1 VMITGDH
8 PLTAQ
13 AIARELRILTD
24 GRAVTGA
31 ELDALDDA
39 ELDRE
44 IEAIQVY
51 ARVSPEHKLRVVGA
65 LQRRGHAVAMTG
77 DGVNDA
83 PALKKADIGVAM
95 GVTGTDVAKEAAA
108 MTLTDDNFA
117 SIVAAVEA
125 GRGVFANI
133 KKYLMYL
140 LAANLG
146 EIGLLLGASV
156 LGKPL
161 PLSAVQILY
170 INLATDGLPAL
181 ALSVD
186 PQERDLM
193 RRPPRSRETGIFTRP
208 VVMLIAVGGAWSALV
223 TLSLFSWAL
232 SAGRAVGEAMTIT
245 FATLVLIEF
254 FKAYSFRS
262 DRHSVLDRP
271 FANRWLNL
279 AILWE
284 LVLMM
289 LVVNVP
295 LLQDAFGTHRL
306 SLETWLIVVGTA
318 FTIVPV
324 LELAKRT
331 LHRRDWENEAAD
343 GADRSA

>member
-1 VMITGDH
+1 
-8 PLTAQ
+8 
-13 AIARELRILTD
+13 
-24 GRAVTGA
+24 
-31 ELDALDDA
+31 
-39 ELDRE
+39 
-44 IEAIQVY
+44 
-51 ARVSPEHKLRVVGA
+51 
-65 LQRRGHAVAMTG
+65 
-77 DGVNDA
+77 
-83 PALKKADIGVAM
+83 M
-95 GVTGTDVAKEAAA
+95 GITGTDVANEAAS

-117 SIVAAVEA
+117 SIVSAVEE

-146 EIGLLLGASV
+146 EIGLLLGASL

-170 INLATDGLPAL
+170 VNLATDGLPAL

-186 PQERDLM
+186 PPERDLM
-193 RRPPRSRETGIFTRP
+193 RRPPRRRRSGIFTRP
-208 VVMLIAVGGAWSALV
+208 VVTLIAVGGAWSAIV
-223 TLSLFSWAL
+223 TLALFTWAL
-232 SAGRAVGEAMTIT
+232 SSGRPLAEAMTMT

-271 FANRWLNL
+271 LANKWLNL

-284 LVLMM
+284 LILVA

-295 LLQDAFGTHRL
+295 FLQHAFGTTRL
-306 SLETWLIVVGTA
+306 SAEEWLLVAGTA
-318 FTIVPV
+318 FTILPA
-324 LELAKRT
+324 LELAKQVIR
-331 LHRRDWENEAAD
+331 HRSNEATEQ
-343 GADRSA
+343 